1 MLSSFGGD
9 GLGRRVEAAFTC
21 IGVAGSQGLAYAHA
35 PFTHLEHGISP
46 ARAEEFI
53 GLGRAYPTLP
63 VVYTGRLRTPI
74 VSDARFRLVERNQ
87 TNGYSCAPDKWLASD
102 EAACA
107 GGGRCT
113 CTRDNATVYIGSD
126 CWSRF
131 WCGGQSIAAH
141 AAWYRA
147 LLAIRAA
154 YYSNMTHKALPADWD
169 AGRHCTVVGVHMR
182 SVKRR
187 ALPMSLYQA
196 VIGAL
201 IRRHAAHLEGG
212 VKHGRLQIRLH
223 TDRATPAVPVRS
235 PAARTATAHQ
245 NATRP
250 TRTGSVQSTPE
261 EDFASWLREQPSSHP
276 GVSVVTIGGEHDA
289 LHSFHE
295 LVSADIVV
303 TARSSFS
310 VAAAMLGNATVLRL
324 HPRGS
329 AVRCPTI
336 RDGGR
341 VVRAPTGLSEAPLPH
356 WITWPCPSSPP
367 SGATPTDATLAD
379 EMVAAIPHWP
389 PRNPRRIG

>member
-1 MLSSFGGD
+1 
-9 GLGRRVEAAFTC
+9 
-21 IGVAGSQGLAYAHA
+21 
-35 PFTHLEHGISP
+35 
-46 ARAEEFI
+46 
-53 GLGRAYPTLP
+53 
-63 VVYTGRLRTPI
+63 
-74 VSDARFRLVERNQ
+74 
-87 TNGYSCAPDKWLASD
+87 
-102 EAACA
+102 
-107 GGGRCT
+107 
-113 CTRDNATVYIGSD
+113 
-126 CWSRF
+126 
-131 WCGGQSIAAH
+131 
-141 AAWYRA
+141 
-147 LLAIRAA
+147 
-154 YYSNMTHKALPADWD
+154 MTHKALPADWD

-223 TDRATPAVPVRS
+223 TDRATRAVPVRPS
-235 PAARTATAHQ
+235 AARTATAHQ
-245 NATRP
+245 NDTHP
-250 TRTGSVQSTPE
+250 TRTTGSVQSTPD

-289 LHSFHE
+289 LHAFHE

-310 VAAAMLGNATVLRL
+310 IAAAMLGNATVLRL
-324 HPRGS
+324 HPRDG
-329 AVRCPTI
+329 ALRCPTI
-336 RDGGR
+336 RVGGR

-379 EMVAAIPHWP
+379 EMVAAIPRWP